1 MLQRFG
7 AERDQT
13 VLSLLQGIRGSRWFA
28 LSVQLAAD
36 HDMLLIRPKSRL
48 TAEQRHAILSY
59 KETLKILLR
68 CCDEGVQA
76 RRVVMKQRFDTA
88 ADPMVVPS
96 LLFRCDV
103 PDVAG
108 VCFSCADRLR
118 TLLALFV
125 GVAFGVPSA
134 TRSGIRYR
142 FRRGS
147 RGVLT

>member
-1 MLQRFG
+1 M
-7 AERDQT
+7 
-13 VLSLLQGIRGSRWFA
+13 
-28 LSVQLAAD
+28 QLAAD

-108 VCFSCADRLR
+108 VCFRALIGYGRCWRCSLAWRLASR
-118 TLLALFV
+118 APLAPEFATAFDAAR
-125 GVAFGVPSA
+125 VAS
-134 TRSGIRYR
+134 
-142 FRRGS
+142 
-147 RGVLT
+147 